1 MKIHVRDL
9 DFSYG
14 NADFTF
20 RVDDLAVESGT
31 TLAVIGASGSGKTT
45 LLHLLA
51 GIVVPGAGSIRLGDT
66 EVTGLSDAKR
76 RAFRIRNLGLVFQ
89 EFELLEYLNVLDN
102 ILLPYRINPALRLD
116 RQVRQR
122 ACDLA
127 HQVEIGD
134 KLNRYV
140 RRLSQGERQR
150 VSVCRSLLTNPQ
162 LVLADEQ
169 TGNLDP
175 ANTRRVL
182 DILFDYARDTGA
194 SLVVVTHDHELLDRF
209 DRVVDTGN
217 YQDASPAE
225 KVVVAGG
232 VKRS

>member
-14 NADFTF
+14 DADFAL

-102 ILLPYRINPALRLD
+102 ILLPYRINPALRLN
-116 RQVRQR
+116 REVRRR
-122 ACDLA
+122 ARELA
-127 HQVEIGD
+127 RQVEIDD

-150 VSVCRSLLTNPQ
+150 VSVCRSLLTNPR
-162 LVLADEQ
+162 LVLADEP

-182 DILFDYARDTGA
+182 DILFDYTREAGA

-225 KVVVAGG
+225 DVAIAGG